1 MDISGSLLDV
11 AMDIDGVADTINDI
25 LLQIRIRES
34 MKEWD
39 KWKDEWGD
47 ISNLTPGAMPG
58 GPYTPDRVVD
68 DLINR
73 NFKATYGGNV
83 IARDTEGMASDGKF
97 AMNVDFGDRSF
108 SSAIEIQN
116 TSRWGG
122 VGMLTNGKFDSALG
136 APVGSNAFTGSH
148 GTISKTDGSGNVQVM
163 ENFVKGKF
171 YGPRA
176 EGVGGIFSIQDSDG
190 YRVDGSFAGKR

>member
-34 MKEWD
+34 MEEWD

-83 IARDTEGMASDGKF
+83 IARDTEGMASDEKF

-148 GTISKTDGSGNVQVM
+148 ATIRATGQNLSVQ
-163 ENFVKGKF
+163 K
-171 YGPRA
+171 
-176 EGVGGIFSIQDSDG
+176 
-190 YRVDGSFAGKR
+190 